1 MVAAPELH
9 LHLLAARQQAHG
21 CMAAFWQAT
30 GCSHSIQHQLAGY
43 TVLPQPV
50 PFALCKLQAVGAG
63 GGACVGCNEGLQ
75 MHFLLY
81 QTSAVSGSRGLAWRL
96 DLLAE
101 AFAKVMRVVLD
112 RGMKYHFAGQLMQ
125 QKHGLQISVRW
136 LALIQTTTV
145 D

>member
-1 MVAAPELH
+1 MVAASELH

-21 CMAAFWQAT
+21 RIAAFWQAT
-30 GCSHSIQHQLAGY
+30 SCSHSTQHQLAGY

-63 GGACVGCNEGLQ
+63 GGACVGCNKGLQ

-81 QTSAVSGSRGLAWRL
+81 QSSAVSGSRGLAWRL
-96 DLLAE
+96 HLLAE
-101 AFAKVMRVVLD
+101 AFAKVLRVVLD
-112 RGMKYHFAGQLMQ
+112 RGIKYPLAGQLMQ
-125 QKHGLQISVRW
+125 QEHRLQISVRW
-136 LALIQTTTV
+136 LALIQTTNV